1 MLVLKV
7 FVNQEQIDEIHIQN
21 IGEAHKRGYFSYE
34 IKSPQGYDGDPIV
47 HQRSAGYESLLIM
60 ALHRIMHKKKS

>member
-21 IGEAHKRGYFSYE
+21 TGETHKRGYFSYV
-34 IKSPQGYDGDPIV
+34 IKSPEGYDKESIV
-47 HQRSAGYESLLIM
+47 HQRSAGYESLVIM
-60 ALHRIMHKKKS
+60 ALHKIMHKKKS